1 MPTPEIELHIVTV
14 RIATHWPLERIKG
27 KRLQERLAIVPICWA
42 THSGPELDKE
52 KNEYIALCRATLPD
66 LMKYPRVAWWQRF
79 VYLHGK
85 FANVTS

>member
-1 MPTPEIELHIVTV
+1 M
-14 RIATHWPLERIKG
+14 
-27 KRLQERLAIVPICWA
+27 PICWA

-52 KNEYIALCRATLPD
+52 KNEYLALCRATLPD

-85 FANVTS
+85 FAAQAS